1 LIFVILYLYKMHEK
15 KTIAFYTLGCKLN
28 YAETMSY
35 HAEAMQLGYTEVN
48 FKETADV
55 YVINS
60 CTVTKLADKKS
71 LHAIVEARKLNK
83 LATIIVTGC
92 FSALNKK
99 QILTET
105 EADFALSLNEKNRI
119 KEILQGHY
127 SKTDNKTIKS
137 GQNYKTF
144 FSAFNTEGRTR
155 SFLKIQ
161 DGCDYFCSYCT
172 IPYAR
177 GNSRSQSIK
186 ETLKQI
192 NQIAASG
199 IKEIV
204 LTGVNIGDFGKN
216 NGESLLN
223 LLREI
228 ENINI
233 NIRIRLGSIEPN
245 LLNNEIIEIVA
256 KSNKLMPHFHIPL
269 QSGSNE
275 MLKIMKRRYQRELY
289 ADKVKLIKTLMP
301 EAFIGMD
308 LIVGVAGETEALFND
323 SIEFINS
330 LPVSFIHVF
339 TYSERAGTAA
349 LKIKP
354 VISKK
359 ERKHRSKL
367 LHQLSET
374 KHLEFLK
381 SSAETE
387 SEVLWEH
394 SNSSDKYMYGFTK
407 NYIKAVHKNIPT
419 AINTITQVK
428 IVEQKEK
435 ELMAVKII

>member
-1 LIFVILYLYKMHEK
+1 MHEK

-35 HAEAMQLGYTEVN
+35 HAIASDLGYSEVK
-48 FKETADV
+48 FKEPADV

-71 LHAIVEARKLNK
+71 LHAITDARKLNK
-83 LATIIVTGC
+83 HSTIIVTGC

-99 QILTET
+99 QILNET
-105 EADFALSLNEKNRI
+105 EADFALSLNEKNKI
-119 KEILQGHY
+119 KEILSGNY
-127 SKTDNKTIKS
+127 SIADNKTIES
-137 GQNYKTF
+137 ENNYKTF
-144 FSAFNTEGRTR
+144 VPAFNTEGRTR

-177 GNSRSQSIK
+177 GNSRSQTIK
-186 ETLKQI
+186 NTLEQI
-192 NQIAASG
+192 KKIATSG

-216 NGESLLN
+216 NGESFLQLIK
-223 LLREI
+223 EI
-228 ENINI
+228 EYLNT

-245 LLNNEIIEIVA
+245 LLNNEIIEIIA
-256 KSNKLMPHFHIPL
+256 KSKKLMPHFHIPL

-289 ADKVKLIKTLMP
+289 ADKVKHIKSLIP

-308 LIVGVAGETEALFND
+308 LIVGVAGETEELFND
-323 SIEFINS
+323 SLEFINS

-339 TYSERAGTAA
+339 TYSERTGTAA
-349 LKIKP
+349 LNIKP

-359 ERKHRSKL
+359 ERKHRSKV
-367 LHQLSET
+367 LHRLSET

-381 SSAETE
+381 SSVGTE

-394 SNSSDKYMYGFTK
+394 SKSSDKYMYGFTK
-407 NYIKAVHKNIPT
+407 NYIKTAHDNIPT
-419 AINTITQVK
+419 AFNTITRVK
-428 IVEQKEK
+428 IVEQINQEV
-435 ELMAVKII
+435 MRVKLT